1 MSRTLTR
8 ATVVLRDARL
18 EDAPALAEVWD
29 GVIRRADRAE
39 QVADLERVIAD
50 AERRDDVRVV
60 VAEHDGTLAGAV
72 YLELAPVTPIN
83 LEPTVRAVSPHVLP
97 AYRRHGIGRALM
109 DAAVSWAEE
118 LGIGLVA
125 GGKVLVERGGGG
137 GGGRHGDDVDAVEG
151 GEHPVGDAAAE
162 ALGLDVGDGGRD
174 GAELEAFADGGAV
187 VLRALAEPGKVV
199 GGGFRGKDAE
209 ERRDGLGRGR

>member
-125 GGKVLVERGGGG
+125 SAATAGAR
-137 GGGRHGDDVDAVEG
+137 DANRFM
-151 GEHPVGDAAAE
+151 AR
-162 ALGLDVGDGGRD
+162 L
-174 GAELEAFADGGAV
+174 
-187 VLRALAEPGKVV
+187 ALAPTAMLRIAPTSLMRAKLAAQAPATQRTRSRVLS
-199 GGGFRGKDAE
+199 A
-209 ERRDGLGRGR
+209 RRAQSALRRTGTAAGH